1 MRLRV
6 CPLLSLAFALASIAP
21 AVAQDNVI
29 GLPKPRDV
37 RRPGAVM
44 LVGGGGITNDVW
56 DRFLEL
62 AGGPK
67 AKIVIIPSAG
77 YRPMDYNSIDEFRAE
92 IRSRFSAWVR
102 LPSRGRAES
111 VEFLYTDE
119 PKDADSD
126 AFLRPLQE
134 ATAVWFSGGAQSRLG
149 YRFVGHPR
157 QTKFQDALRDVV
169 ARGGVV
175 GGTSAGMA
183 ALPEIMTTSQTWEW
197 STGPAKAVTSHG
209 LGVFGG
215 AIVDQHFD
223 GRAGRLERF
232 TGLLKDTEQLDKLAG
247 RPAATSMIGLAV
259 DEGTGLC
266 VRGDRL
272 EALGLSNVEVFIR
285 SPLDGSLTWH
295 TLKTGEHA
303 DLRRSAGG
311 LAILLR

>member
-1 MRLRV
+1 MRRIL
-6 CPLLSLAFALASIAP
+6 LLSVLLATSPAL
-21 AVAQDNVI
+21 AQDNVI
-29 GLPKPRDV
+29 GLPKPRDA

-67 AKIVIIPSAG
+67 ARIVIVPSAG
-77 YRPMDYNSIDEFRAE
+77 WRPMDFNSLDEFRGE
-92 IRSRFSAWVR
+92 IRARFSAWVR

-111 VEFLYTDE
+111 VEFLYTDD

-126 AFLRPLQE
+126 TFLRPLQE
-134 ATAVWFSGGAQSRLG
+134 ATAVWFSGGAQSRLA
-149 YRFVGHPR
+149 YRFARYPK
-157 QTKFQDALRDVV
+157 QTKFQNALRDVV
-169 ARGGVV
+169 ARGGIV

-197 STGPAKAVTSHG
+197 SSGPAKAVTSHG

-223 GRAGRLERF
+223 GRGGRLERF
-232 TGLLKDTEQLDKLAG
+232 TDLLKDSERLDKLAG
-247 RPAATSMIGLAV
+247 RPVSASMIGLAV
-259 DEGTGLC
+259 DEGTGLL
-266 VRGDRL
+266 VHGDRL

-295 TLKTGEHA
+295 TLKTGEHG
-303 DLRRSAGG
+303 DLRRAAGG